1 MMLRTFGAL
10 VTGALQLEESLATYY
25 ERAAQCAGEGAAKT
39 LLNGLGEETRA
50 LSRRLER
57 VRREQV
63 NEMLL
68 EPIPGLDP
76 ADYVLPLETAGDT
89 SEEAILTRALEAEET
104 IARYYRDAAEQMP
117 VPEARRSL
125 SRTADVHTRQA
136 ARLREATGGHTA

>member
-1 MMLRTFGAL
+1 MLRTFGAL

-39 LLNGLGEETRA
+39 FLGELREETRA

-68 EPIPGLDP
+68 EPIRGLDP
-76 ADYVLPLETAGDT
+76 ADYALPLEVAGET
-89 SEEAILTRALEAEET
+89 TEEALFTRALEAEET
-104 IARYYRDAAEQMP
+104 IARYYRDASEQMP

-136 ARLREATGGHTA
+136 ARLREVTRGRPA